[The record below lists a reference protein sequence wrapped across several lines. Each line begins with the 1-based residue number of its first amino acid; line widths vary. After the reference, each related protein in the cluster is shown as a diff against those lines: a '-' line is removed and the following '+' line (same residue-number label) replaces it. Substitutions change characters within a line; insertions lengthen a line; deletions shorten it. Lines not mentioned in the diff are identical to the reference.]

1 MLTTIGLRL
10 LKMPAKRPC
19 RRGLG
24 GGPAGA
30 GAGCATLR
38 CGTGMGGGGTVRAAI
53 CGVDRP
59 SCARMG
65 LAAHLEGV
73 LNGLFLAV
81 LGLIWPNVRLSP
93 AVKVVTRW
101 LAVGGAYLNWFAA
114 FWAAVMG
121 RGRTSPI
128 HPADRPNYFGEHLIV
143 ETALALLAL
152 AFITTC
158 LLVLFGLRRQQ
169 VAPAEG
175 V

>member
-1 MLTTIGLRL
+1 MLTDDAGRRLMFNGVLVFLLGLST
-10 LKMPAKRPC
+10 
-19 RRGLG
+19 GLILDFG
-24 GGPAGA
+24 LF
-30 GAGCATLR
+30 TN
-38 CGTGMGGGGTVRAAI
+38 
-53 CGVDRP
+53 
-59 SCARMG
+59 ARMG

-93 AVKVVTRW
+93 TLKVVTRW
-101 LAVGGAYLNWFAA
+101 LAVGGAYLNWIAA

-143 ETALALLAL
+143 ETALALLAV

-169 VAPAEG
+169 AAQAE
-175 V
+175 VV